1 MPYIYKSG
9 LQFGINETNI
19 YGGASYVELTQAEY
33 DALSDAEKHNG
44 QIYFITDGNYDF
56 LIVNDSVPV
65 GSIQAYGGIS
75 APTNWLIC
83 DGSAVSRTTYK
94 ELFEVIGVFFGA
106 GDGVTTF
113 NLPDFRG
120 RVLTGAGSLNSI
132 NYELGQQKSAGLPN
146 ISGKAGR
153 SYSEYN
159 KGNTSYANLVSGPF
173 YYNVSEEYGTPN
185 DLGTGNG
192 DAIRNHYF
200 DASRANSIYGNS
212 TTVQPN
218 TTVANYIIKAK
229 NPTVTSGQQLQAM
242 ELFYPVGSY
251 FETSDSTFNPNVEWG
266 GTWVSTGAN
275 IYEEKKLLWTNS
287 NPTAAFNA
295 QTLSLDLTAYDYVEI
310 GARWMTTYDGTT
322 KYQKFSIGNSYGTYL
337 VIPVGANDSVADA
350 QRYNSIRAITI
361 NTNGIVF
368 KSGGYYR
375 WSATDQ
381 GSSGSYAVPIKIFG
395 IKELTQYKWHRTA

>member
-19 YGGASYVELTQAEY
+19 YGGTSYVELTQAEY

-56 LIVNDSVPV
+56 LIVNDSVPI
-65 GSIQAYGGIS
+65 GSIQAYGGMS

-83 DGSAVSRTTYK
+83 DGSAVSRTDYK
-94 ELFEVIGVFFGA
+94 ELFQIIGVSFGE

-132 NYELGQQKSAGLPN
+132 SYELGQKKDAGLPN

-200 DASRANSIYGNS
+200 DASRVSSIYGNS

-229 NPTVTSGQQLQAM
+229 NPSITSGQQSQAM
-242 ELFYPVGSY
+242 KLFYPVGSY
-251 FETSDSTFNPNVEWG
+251 FETSDSTFDPNTEWG
-266 GTWVSTGAN
+266 GTWEFENN
-275 IYEEKKLLWTNS
+275 IYRTAAWTASSSTALNTILTETIANVPSGTYIIDIAYPVLSTTPFASSIRVNGQEANKYLYQYSGSNTSIIIKLTDENNSINLGSSQSSSCNMSYLERGGLTLYNLTNS
-287 NPTAAFNA
+287 
-295 QTLSLDLTAYDYVEI
+295 S
-310 GARWMTTYDGTT
+310 
-322 KYQKFSIGNSYGTYL
+322 K
-337 VIPVGANDSVADA
+337 
-350 QRYNSIRAITI
+350 
-361 NTNGIVF
+361 
-368 KSGGYYR
+368 
-375 WSATDQ
+375 
-381 GSSGSYAVPIKIFG
+381 
-395 IKELTQYKWHRTA
+395 YKWHRTA